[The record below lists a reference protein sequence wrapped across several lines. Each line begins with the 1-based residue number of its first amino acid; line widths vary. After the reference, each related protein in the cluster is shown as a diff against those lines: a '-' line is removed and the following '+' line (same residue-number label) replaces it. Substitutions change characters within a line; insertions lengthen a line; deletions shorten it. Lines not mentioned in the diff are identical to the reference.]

1 LPLFRVVLVLVL
13 AFSLLGLGVALA
25 YFGSLASALYLV
37 FSLVVSSVI
46 LTSSGFHLL
55 LSSVIFL
62 SRVRRG
68 DALWPCGC
76 LLCSLTALRLAGFH
90 GVSPGGFEGSVEPI
104 DAVVEVAEVTAPK
117 APTSPEPSSQ
127 PPNQPGP
134 QVVQQPAQIDEVL
147 EALSNLEG
155 EVRSLKSEFS
165 SSLEEF
171 RNAIMALKSEVDEIR
186 NPFNIMRSVAE
197 FLDEDTKNAI
207 LALAGLAGGE
217 EGHGGGAG
225 KIASLTTR
233 ILPGRLATEG
243 SWGFLELL
251 DLILWLDSIYGSK
264 DWDDL
269 KDVLEL
275 LGSLRVV
282 PEAKLRALRAAM
294 SFVER
299 SRTRG
304 ERVSEKVRILSILA
318 KQLSITGGEHV
329 FKLLE
334 YMGRGGR

>member
-13 AFSLLGLGVALA
+13 AFSLLGLGVVLA
-25 YFGSLASALYLV
+25 YLGSPTSLPYLVSSLATSI
-37 FSLVVSSVI
+37 I
-46 LTSSGFHLL
+46 LASSGFHLL

-68 DALWPCGC
+68 EALWPCGC
-76 LLCSLTALRLAGFH
+76 PLCSLTALRLAGFD
-90 GVSPGGFEGSVEPI
+90 GVSPGGVVEGSVEPV
-104 DAVVEVAEVTAPK
+104 DAVAGVEEVTAPK
-117 APTSPEPSSQ
+117 APTSPEPPSQ
-127 PPNQPGP
+127 PSSQPGP
-134 QVVQQPAQIDEVL
+134 QVVQQPAQSDEVL

-155 EVRSLKSEFS
+155 EVRSLKSELS

-171 RNAIMALKSEVDEIR
+171 RNAIMALKSEVDEVR
-186 NPFNIMRSVAE
+186 NPFNFMRSVAE
-197 FLDEDTKNAI
+197 FLDEDTRNAI
-207 LALAGLAGGE
+207 LALAGLAGDE
-217 EGHGGGAG
+217 EGRGGEAR
-225 KIASLTTR
+225 IAPLTAR
-233 ILPGRLATEG
+233 ILPGRLATDG

-282 PEAKLRALRAAM
+282 PEARLRTLRAAV

-299 SRTRG
+299 SRARG
-304 ERVSEKVRILSILA
+304 ERVSEKVRLLSILA
-318 KQLSITGGEHV
+318 KQLGITGGEHV
-329 FKLLE
+329 LKLLE
-334 YMGRGGR
+334 YIGRGGR

>member
-1 LPLFRVVLVLVL
+1 MVL
-13 AFSLLGLGVALA
+13 AFPLLGLGVVLA
-25 YFGSLASALYLV
+25 YFGSPTSLPYLV
-37 FSLVVSSVI
+37 PSLVASII
-46 LTSSGFHLL
+46 LASSGFHLL

-68 DALWPCGC
+68 DPLWPCGC
-76 LLCSLTALRLAGFH
+76 PLCSLTARRLAGFD
-90 GVSPGGFEGSVEPI
+90 GVSPGGSVEGSVEPV
-104 DAVVEVAEVTAPK
+104 DAVVGVEEVTVPK

-127 PPNQPGP
+127 PSLQA
-134 QVVQQPAQIDEVL
+134 VQQPAQSDGVL

-155 EVRSLKSEFS
+155 EVRSLKSELS

-171 RNAIMALKSEVDEIR
+171 RNAIMAIKSEVDEVR
-186 NPFNIMRSVAE
+186 NPFNFMRSVAE
-197 FLDEDTKNAI
+197 FLDEDTRNAI
-207 LALAGLAGGE
+207 LTLAGIAGGE
-217 EGHGGGAG
+217 GGQGGGAG
-225 KIASLTTR
+225 GIAPLTAR
-233 ILPGRLATEG
+233 APPGRLATDG

-282 PEAKLRALRAAM
+282 PEAKLRTLRAAM

>member
-1 LPLFRVVLVLVL
+1 LPLFKVVLVLVL
-13 AFSLLGLGVALA
+13 AFPLLGLGVVLA
-25 YFGSLASALYLV
+25 YFGSLTPAPYLV
-37 FSLVVSSVI
+37 PSLVASII
-46 LTSSGFHLL
+46 LASSGFHLL

-68 DALWPCGC
+68 DPLWPCGC
-76 LLCSLTALRLAGFH
+76 PLCSLTARRLAGFD
-90 GVSPGGFEGSVEPI
+90 GVSPGGSVEGSVEPV
-104 DAVVEVAEVTAPK
+104 DAVVGVEEVTVPK
-117 APTSPEPSSQ
+117 APTSSEPSSQ
-127 PPNQPGP
+127 PSP
-134 QVVQQPAQIDEVL
+134 QVVQQPAQSDGVL

-155 EVRSLKSEFS
+155 EVRSLKSELS

-171 RNAIMALKSEVDEIR
+171 RNAIMAIKSEVDEVR
-186 NPFNIMRSVAE
+186 NPFNFMRSVAE

-207 LALAGLAGGE
+207 LTLAGIAGGE
-217 EGHGGGAG
+217 GGQGGGAG
-225 KIASLTTR
+225 GIAPLTAR
-233 ILPGRLATEG
+233 ALPGRLATDG

>member
-1 LPLFRVVLVLVL
+1 LPLFKVVLVLVL
-13 AFSLLGLGVALA
+13 AFPLLGLGVVLA
-25 YFGSLASALYLV
+25 YFGSLTPAPYLV
-37 FSLVVSSVI
+37 SSLVASII
-46 LTSSGFHLL
+46 LASSGFHLL

-68 DALWPCGC
+68 DPLWPCGC
-76 LLCSLTALRLAGFH
+76 PLCSLTARRLAGFD
-90 GVSPGGFEGSVEPI
+90 GVSPGGSVEGSVEPV
-104 DAVVEVAEVTAPK
+104 DAVVGVEEVTVPK

-127 PPNQPGP
+127 PSP
-134 QVVQQPAQIDEVL
+134 QVVQQPAQSDGVL

-155 EVRSLKSEFS
+155 EVRSLKSELS

-171 RNAIMALKSEVDEIR
+171 RNAIMAIKSEVDEVR
-186 NPFNIMRSVAE
+186 NPFNFMRSVAE
-197 FLDEDTKNAI
+197 FLDEDTRNAI
-207 LALAGLAGGE
+207 LTLAGIAGGE
-217 EGHGGGAG
+217 GGQGGGAG
-225 KIASLTTR
+225 GIAPLTAR
-233 ILPGRLATEG
+233 ALPGRLATDG

>member
-1 LPLFRVVLVLVL
+1 LPLFKVVLVLVL
-13 AFSLLGLGVALA
+13 AFPLLGLGVVLA
-25 YFGSLASALYLV
+25 YFGSLTPAPYLV
-37 FSLVVSSVI
+37 SSLVASII
-46 LTSSGFHLL
+46 LASSGFHLL

-68 DALWPCGC
+68 DPLWPCGC
-76 LLCSLTALRLAGFH
+76 PLCSLTARRLAGFD
-90 GVSPGGFEGSVEPI
+90 GVSPGGSVEGSVEPV
-104 DAVVEVAEVTAPK
+104 DAVVRVEEVTVPK

-127 PPNQPGP
+127 PSP
-134 QVVQQPAQIDEVL
+134 QVVQQPAQSDGVL

-155 EVRSLKSEFS
+155 EVRSLKSELS

-171 RNAIMALKSEVDEIR
+171 RNAIMAIKSEVDEVR
-186 NPFNIMRSVAE
+186 NPFNFMRSVAE
-197 FLDEDTKNAI
+197 FLDEDTRNAI
-207 LALAGLAGGE
+207 LTLAGITGGE
-217 EGHGGGAG
+217 GGQGGGAG
-225 KIASLTTR
+225 GIAPLTAR
-233 ILPGRLATEG
+233 ALPGRLATDG

>member
-1 LPLFRVVLVLVL
+1 LPLFKVVLVLVL
-13 AFSLLGLGVALA
+13 AFPLLGLGVVLA
-25 YFGSLASALYLV
+25 YFGSLTPAPYLV
-37 FSLVVSSVI
+37 PSLVASII
-46 LTSSGFHLL
+46 LASSGFHLL

-68 DALWPCGC
+68 DPLWPCGC
-76 LLCSLTALRLAGFH
+76 PLCSLTARRLAGFD
-90 GVSPGGFEGSVEPI
+90 GVSPGGSVEGSVEPV
-104 DAVVEVAEVTAPK
+104 DAVVGVEEATVPK

-127 PPNQPGP
+127 PSP
-134 QVVQQPAQIDEVL
+134 QVVQQPAQSDGVL

-155 EVRSLKSEFS
+155 EVRSLKSELS

-171 RNAIMALKSEVDEIR
+171 RNAIMAIKSEVDEVR
-186 NPFNIMRSVAE
+186 NPFNFMRSVAE

-207 LALAGLAGGE
+207 LTLAGIAGGE
-217 EGHGGGAG
+217 GRQGEGAG
-225 KIASLTTR
+225 GIAPLTAR
-233 ILPGRLATEG
+233 APPGRLATDG